1 MKEFIDLR
9 NLVKFPD
16 DSNRRFH
23 FRDRVIVPEAI
34 ILKLFLVHF
43 Y

>member
-1 MKEFIDLR
+1 MKEFVDLR
-9 NLVKFPD
+9 NLVKFLD

-34 ILKLFLVHF
+34 ILNLFWLYF